1 MITIKTSVILN
12 KMIPLFKSHYSLGRS
27 ILTLENKEEADDY
40 PDSIIQI
47 AKQNNLKEIF
57 LVEDN
62 MSSFLEA
69 YTNAKLNNIK
79 LNYGLRVSITESI
92 NDKNDESRQKTSKI
106 IIFFRNKKG
115 HELLTKL
122 FSIAAKSGFYY
133 EPRLDYETL
142 SKNWTDDL
150 ILAIPFYDS
159 FIFNNT
165 LRNSICIPQF
175 NFTKPIVFIE
185 DNDLPFDI
193 IVKNKM
199 EKYAKENNLELYKVK
214 SIYYNK
220 RKDFKTYLTFRCIN
234 NRSILNKPEL
244 EHMSSNEFSFES
256 YLGTK

>member
-1 MITIKTSVILN
+1 
-12 KMIPLFKSHYSLGRS
+12 MIPLFKSHYSLGRS
-27 ILTLENKEEADDY
+27 ILTLENKDEADDY

-57 LVEDN
+57 LIEDN

-69 YTNAKLNNIK
+69 YTNTKLNNIK
-79 LNYGLRVSITESI
+79 LNYGLRISITESI
-92 NDKNDESRQKTSKI
+92 NDKSDESRQKTSKI
-106 IIFFRNKKG
+106 IIFFKNKKG

-122 FSIAAKSGFYY
+122 FSIAAKTGFYY

-142 SKNWTDDL
+142 NKNWTDDL

-185 DNDLPFDI
+185 NNDLPFDV
-193 IVKNKM
+193 IVKDKM
-199 EKYAKENNLELYKVK
+199 ERYAKENDLELYKVK
-214 SIYYNK
+214 SVYYNK

-244 EHMSSNEFSFES
+244 EHMSSNEFCFES
-256 YLGTK
+256 YLGAK

>member
-1 MITIKTSVILN
+1 
-12 KMIPLFKSHYSLGRS
+12 MIPLFKSHYSLGRS
-27 ILTLENKEEADDY
+27 ILTIENKDQADDY

-47 AKQNNLKEIF
+47 AKNNNLKEIF

-69 YTNAKLNNIK
+69 YTNTKLNNIK
-79 LNYGLRVSITESI
+79 LNYGLRVSVTESI
-92 NDKNDESRQKTSKI
+92 NDKSDESRQKTSKI
-106 IIFFRNKKG
+106 VIFFRNKKG

-122 FSIAAKSGFYY
+122 FSIAAKTGFYY
-133 EPRLDYETL
+133 EPRLDYDIL
-142 SKNWTDDL
+142 NKNWTDDL
-150 ILAIPFYDS
+150 ILGIPFYDS

-185 DNDLPFDI
+185 DNDLPFDLI
-193 IVKNKM
+193 IKNKI
-199 EKYAKENNLELYKVK
+199 ETYAKENNLDLLKVK
-214 SIYYNK
+214 SIFYNK

-244 EHMSSNEFSFES
+244 EHMSSNEFCFES
-256 YLGTK
+256 YLGKK

>member
-1 MITIKTSVILN
+1 
-12 KMIPLFKSHYSLGRS
+12 MIPLFKSHYSLGRS
-27 ILTLENKEEADDY
+27 ILTLENKDEADDY

-57 LVEDN
+57 LIEDN

-69 YTNAKLNNIK
+69 YTNTKLNNIK

-92 NDKNDESRQKTSKI
+92 NDKSDESRQKTSKI
-106 IIFFRNKKG
+106 IIFFKNKKG

-122 FSIAAKSGFYY
+122 FSIAAKTGFYY

-142 SKNWTDDL
+142 NKNWTDDL

-185 DNDLPFDI
+185 NNDLPFDV
-193 IVKNKM
+193 IVKDKM
-199 EKYAKENNLELYKVK
+199 ERYAKENDLELYKVK
-214 SIYYNK
+214 SVYYNK
-220 RKDFKTYLTFRCIN
+220 RKNFKTYLTFRCIN

-244 EHMSSNEFSFES
+244 EHMSSNEFCFES
-256 YLGTK
+256 YLGAK